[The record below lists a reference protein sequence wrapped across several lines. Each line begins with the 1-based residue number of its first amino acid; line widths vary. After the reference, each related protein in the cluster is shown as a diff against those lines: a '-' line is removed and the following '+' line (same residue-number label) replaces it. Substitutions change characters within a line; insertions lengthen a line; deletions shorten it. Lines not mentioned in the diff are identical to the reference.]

1 MQVHITGKLKR
12 RLKRWYVKRCVSDK
26 RYLMSLYK
34 ERTGKTLNLQNPRA
48 FTEKIQ
54 WLKLYWRHEILTRCA
69 DKYEVRK
76 FVRERVGPELLKKL
90 YGIYDRT
97 EDVNIDHLPDAF
109 VLKVNHGWNQNIFCK
124 KKSEFDWNH
133 ASVLLKKYLKHQHYY
148 SQREWAYKNIVPR
161 IMCEEYLTKDGE
173 RMYEYQ
179 FYCYNGIPRLV
190 QILDNKAR
198 QQNMFDL
205 DLNLLKV
212 NSPLPPLSSFVVKP
226 VEFEKMLEY
235 ASSLSR
241 GFPFVRVDLLNANN
255 RISFGEMTFYP
266 NGGLHLYDPA
276 SFDLFLG
283 SFLDLPVTEVP

>member
-1 MQVHITGKLKR
+1 
-12 RLKRWYVKRCVSDK
+12 
-26 RYLMSLYK
+26 
-34 ERTGKTLNLQNPRA
+34 
-48 FTEKIQ
+48 
-54 WLKLYWRHEILTRCA
+54 
-69 DKYEVRK
+69 
-76 FVRERVGPELLKKL
+76 
-90 YGIYDRT
+90 
-97 EDVNIDHLPDAF
+97 
-109 VLKVNHGWNQNIFCK
+109 
-124 KKSEFDWNH
+124 
-133 ASVLLKKYLKHQHYY
+133 
-148 SQREWAYKNIVPR
+148 
-161 IMCEEYLTKDGE
+161 MCEEYLTKDGE
-173 RMYEYQ
+173 KMYEYQ